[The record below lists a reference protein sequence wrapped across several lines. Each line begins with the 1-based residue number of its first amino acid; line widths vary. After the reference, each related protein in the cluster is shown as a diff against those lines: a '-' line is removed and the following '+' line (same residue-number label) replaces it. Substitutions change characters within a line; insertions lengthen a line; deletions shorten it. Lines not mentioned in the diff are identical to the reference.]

1 MNMTRYPARF
11 ALLMIFVAS
20 CLPQVAGAQGVYK
33 CVGPDG
39 RTRFSD
45 TPCEAGQKQ
54 DTLRADAGGGGA
66 DWRKACSGVT
76 ANDPAGRHGYC
87 RLMQYCEQTGNPGDC
102 DVFCFA
108 DVVRLFPGAGFGPTS
123 AACLSRTKFKR
134 GATWVQ
140 VGEISPAP
148 DPSAPFA
155 SDLFRFRCVNAR
167 GKADLTRMRA
177 LACKTG
183 TTSCVPN
190 DFDMAQAPENPQPLE
205 KVAADVCRRAA
216 AAAKR

>member
-1 MNMTRYPARF
+1 MNMTRCPTRF
-11 ALLMIFVAS
+11 ALLLIFAAS
-20 CLPQVAGAQGVYK
+20 CLPQAAGAQGVYK

-39 RTRFSD
+39 RTRFSG

-54 DTLRADAGGGGA
+54 DTLRANAGGGA
-66 DWRKACSGVT
+66 DWRAACSGVT
-76 ANDPAGRHGYC
+76 TDDPAGRDGYC
-87 RLMQYCEQTGNPGDC
+87 RLLQLCEQTENPGIC
-102 DVFCFA
+102 DVFCSA
-108 DVVRLFPGAGFGPTS
+108 DAVRLFPGAGFGPTS
-123 AACLSRTKFKR
+123 AACHSRNKLKR

-140 VGEISPAP
+140 VGEISRAP

-155 SDLFRFRCVNAR
+155 SDIFRFRCVNAR
-167 GKADLTRMRA
+167 GEADLTRLRA

-190 DFDMAQAPENPQPLE
+190 DSDMAQAKENPEPLE
-205 KVAADVCRRAA
+205 KVAADVCFRAA

>member
-11 ALLMIFVAS
+11 ALLLVFVAS

-54 DTLRADAGGGGA
+54 DTLRANASGA
-66 DWRKACSGVT
+66 DWRAACSGVT
-76 ANDPAGRHGYC
+76 ANDPDGRHGYC
-87 RLMQYCEQTGNPGDC
+87 RLMQLCEQTENTAGVC
-102 DVFCFA
+102 DVYCWA
-108 DVVRLFPGAGFGPTS
+108 DAVRLFPGAGFGPTS
-123 AACLSRTKFKR
+123 AACHSRNKLKR

-140 VGEISPAP
+140 VGEIFPAP
-148 DPSAPFA
+148 DPSARFA

-167 GKADLTRMRA
+167 GEADLTRMRA
-177 LACKTG
+177 LACKAG

-190 DFDMAQAPENPQPLE
+190 DSDMAQATENPQPLE